1 MAFSPTTLTVK
12 PGVARECRSDDHA
25 LGRIYGT
32 VSLNFDTSN
41 DTALTNL
48 CVFAGTGINTDG
60 SITVPSSAAVSGQI
74 TIDTNASDC
83 ASTTGGALKGHGLH
97 LIPRAKGSLKA
108 GNNTPKGGNSIP
120 AGIAFA
126 GLLLAGFLGRSSR
139 KLRQLAC
146 VIALA
151 SLGLVLSACGGVS
164 GSTVSNPPKG
174 TYTITFQGNDSVTS
188 TITAKSSFTL
198 VID

>member
-1 MAFSPTTLTVK
+1 ML
-12 PGVARECRSDDHA
+12 
-25 LGRIYGT
+25 
-32 VSLNFDTSN
+32 
-41 DTALTNL
+41 
-48 CVFAGTGINTDG
+48 AGTGTNANG
-60 SITVPSSAAVSGQI
+60 SITVASSTAVTGQV

-83 ASTTGGALKGHGLH
+83 ATAAAIKGRGSRV
-97 LIPRAKGSLKA
+97 IPHAKGSLKA
-108 GNNTPKGGNSIP
+108 SNNTPKKSNPVP

-151 SLGLVLSACGGVS
+151 SLGLVLSACGGGS
-164 GSTVSNPPKG
+164 GSGGTTIPNPTKG
-174 TYTITFQGNDSVTS
+174 TYTITFQGQDSATT
-188 TITAKSSFTL
+188 TITAQSSFSL